1 MVTARYSLLTASAQ
15 RGRDRRIEYEPLT
28 RAQSKWMNLRG
39 RIILWRAGNQL
50 GKAQPKD
57 ALVLT
62 PSGWKRMGDLVVGDL
77 VIAGDGS
84 TTRVTD
90 IFEQGVRPVFRV
102 TFDDGA
108 STECCEQ
115 HVWKAKGRAERFRPD
130 HADFGRWREVTLGE
144 MRARWGDCPVASSR
158 AAIPVVGRAER
169 PARSVP
175 LDPYVMG
182 VLLGDGGLSRDTVVI
197 TSADEELIERVRS
210 ALPPAIRLVQAGRL
224 GYRLTGHEGRINPV
238 NRALRHLGL
247 FGVKSAGKFIPQDYL
262 HNSAEVRL
270 ELLRGLMDTD
280 GDIGTSGCAT
290 FNSVSARLAEGV
302 RDLVRSLGGKAEIS
316 KRQTHFTHKG
326 ERRAGQVSYRVSV
339 RLPGVDIFHLA
350 RKRVRRNDSFRTVDR
365 VLHSIEYTRDADC
378 RCIEVDHPD
387 ETYVTDDYIVTHN
400 SRGLAKKL
408 VNFVMRRGP
417 YANRRPGPV
426 KILVVSISKEQ
437 MEPLHSK
444 IWELL
449 PKDQIADDVE
459 FTPGYGFRGKPPRVT
474 FTAGEGKGSVIT
486 FATYAQGS
494 RRVAGGTFDVV
505 ACDEPLPERLFG
517 EARARILHGD
527 PGEMWITMTPTP
539 DSPPLD
545 YLREK
550 VEKGEVIEINT
561 ELSVENVTLLN
572 EDGTAGRPLLTQE
585 QIDSFAGDLLEAE
598 KDMRLRGGWDIVVKD
613 RMLSNWGPACV
624 GALRI
629 PRGATIGIGI
639 DHGAG
644 QGKQAA
650 ALITIEQPFGLAPRV
665 SVLEESVAEGYTT
678 PDQDAEAILAMLAR
692 RGWGYDAVDFWIG
705 DRASGMNRYE
715 IRKSNQELMRQLA
728 RILGRRVDEL
738 KRIEVPYKFSGSV
751 SYGFRMMNAIMGRR
765 DDKGLSHFR
774 VDPKCQKFIK
784 AAEKWRGSTKDPL
797 KDILDAVRYP
807 TEKAVRPDGWFAFKA
822 TYA

>member
-62 PSGWKRMGDLVVGDL
+62 PSGWKRMGDIMVGEE
-77 VIAGDGS
+77 IIGGDGRPA
-84 TTRVTD
+84 RVTS
-90 IFEQGVRPVFRV
+90 IFEQGVRLVYRV
-102 TFDDGA
+102 AFADGA
-108 STECCEQ
+108 STECCDEHLWRVRLDDAEEW
-115 HVWKAKGRAERFRPD
+115 HVLR
-130 HADFGRWREVTLGE
+130 
-144 MRARWGDCPVASSR
+144 
-158 AAIPVVGRAER
+158 
-169 PARSVP
+169 
-175 LDPYVMG
+175 
-182 VLLGDGGLSRDTVVI
+182 LGDLREALDTGACVVTPTVEGG
-197 TSADEELIERVRS
+197 ER
-210 ALPPAIRLVQAGRL
+210 Q
-224 GYRLTGHEGRINPV
+224 
-238 NRALRHLGL
+238 
-247 FGVKSAGKFIPQDYL
+247 
-262 HNSAEVRL
+262 
-270 ELLRGLMDTD
+270 M
-280 GDIGTSGCAT
+280 
-290 FNSVSARLAEGV
+290 VSATPSRE
-302 RDLVRSLGGKAEIS
+302 
-316 KRQTHFTHKG
+316 
-326 ERRAGQVSYRVSV
+326 
-339 RLPGVDIFHLA
+339 
-350 RKRVRRNDSFRTVDR
+350 
-365 VLHSIEYTRDADC
+365 ADC